1 MSKKILL
8 RTGLT
13 WAVIVF
19 INLQAAVAQNTYELR
34 FNEILVLND
43 SANVDDFAE
52 HSPWIEIFNTSYN
65 TVDIGGCYL
74 TDDMKNPTK
83 YWIPNDDVMTRIP
96 SRGYIL
102 FWADG
107 KPARG
112 VRHLNFNLR
121 DADTIALFD
130 TNGRILLDKLAIPKQ
145 QKSNVS
151 YGYEETTDENGK
163 IVGTWVTQEKITPA
177 THNDHKR
184 RISSGEQFVKY
195 DPKGFGMTVIAMT
208 AVFTSLAMLFL
219 IFKTT
224 GNLFQRAARKA
235 KKASQAADDSSKEKE
250 ELELSGE
257 VTAAIAMALHLYQSE
272 MHDQEATVLTIKK
285 VARPY
290 SPWSSKIHTL
300 RKYPQ

>member
-1 MSKKILL
+1 MSKKIRI
-8 RTGLT
+8 RTSLI
-13 WAVIVF
+13 WAILF
-19 INLQAAVAQNTYELR
+19 IISLHPGVAQNTYELR

-43 SANVDDFAE
+43 SANIDDFGQ

-83 YWIPNDDVMTRIP
+83 YWIPNEDVMTQIP
-96 SRGYIL
+96 PRGYIL

-107 KPARG
+107 MPSRG
-112 VRHLNFNLR
+112 IRHLNFNLR
-121 DADTIALFD
+121 NADTLALFD
-130 TNGRILLDKLAIPKQ
+130 TNGRTLLDKMAVPKQ

-151 YGYEETTDENGK
+151 YGYEESLDENGK
-163 IVGTWVTQEKITPA
+163 TVSTWVPQEKITPA

-184 RISSGEQFVKY
+184 RASSGEQFVKH

-208 AVFTSLAMLFL
+208 AVFLSLAVLYL

-224 GNLFQRAARKA
+224 GNFFQRTARKA
-235 KKASQAADDSSKEKE
+235 KKAKQTLDASAKE
-250 ELELSGE
+250 ELDLSGE

-272 MHDQEATVLTIKK
+272 MHDHENTILTIKK

>member
-1 MSKKILL
+1 MSKKITLRISLIWALL
-8 RTGLT
+8 F
-13 WAVIVF
+13 I
-19 INLQAAVAQNTYELR
+19 INLHPALAQNTYELR

-43 SANVDDFAE
+43 SANVDDFAQ
-52 HSPWIEIFNTSYN
+52 HSPWIEIFNTSYA

-74 TDDMKNPTK
+74 TDDMQNPTK
-83 YWIPNDDVMTRIP
+83 YWIPNDDVMTQIP
-96 SRGYIL
+96 PRGYII

-107 KPARG
+107 MPSRG

-121 DADTIALFD
+121 DADTIALYD
-130 TNGRILLDKLAIPKQ
+130 TNGRYLLDKMAVPKQ

-151 YGYEETTDENGK
+151 YGYEETTNENGK
-163 IVGTWVTQEKITPA
+163 IVSSWVMQDKITPA
-177 THNDHKR
+177 THNDHSR
-184 RISSGEQFVKY
+184 RLSSGDQFVKY
-195 DPKGFGMTVIAMT
+195 DPSGIGMTIIAMT
-208 AVFTSLAMLFL
+208 AVFLSLALLYL

-224 GNLFQRAARKA
+224 GNYFQKDARKA
-235 KKASQAADDSSKEKE
+235 KKAKRAADASAKE

-272 MHDQEATVLTIKK
+272 MHDHENAVLTIKK

-300 RKYPQ
+300 RKYPH

>member
-1 MSKKILL
+1 M
-8 RTGLT
+8 
-13 WAVIVF
+13 
-19 INLQAAVAQNTYELR
+19 AQNTYDLR

-43 SANVDDFAE
+43 SANVDDFGE

-83 YWIPNDDVMTRIP
+83 YWIPNDDVMTKIP
-96 SRGYIL
+96 SRSYIL

-107 KPARG
+107 MPSRG

-121 DADTIALFD
+121 NADTIALFD
-130 TNGRILLDKLAIPKQ
+130 TNGRTLLDKMVVPKQ

-151 YGYEETTDENGK
+151 YGYQETIDENGK
-163 IVGTWVTQEKITPA
+163 IVSTWVPQEKITPE

-184 RISSGEQFVKY
+184 RITSGEQFVQY
-195 DPKGFGMTVIAMT
+195 DPKGIGMTVIAMT
-208 AVFTSLAMLFL
+208 AVFTSLALLFF

-224 GNLFQRAARKA
+224 GYLFQRAARKA
-235 KKASQAADDSSKEKE
+235 KKEKLALDSPGIV

-257 VTAAIAMALHLYQSE
+257 VTAAIAMALNLYQSE
-272 MHDQEATVLTIKK
+272 IHDQEATVLTIKK